1 MIGCWENV
9 GEIFWIS
16 WIVGFFISWDRN
28 LLKKVELPFWTLESL
43 QVLIVQMQLKER
55 AEKLE
60 NWRMKETKR
69 EEKKKEKK
77 ELLHRKSSLWIDES
91 ELEKKILEAIVDTT
105 PLWFFR
111 FRFIFFLWEYL
122 FIF

>member
-1 MIGCWENV
+1 M
-9 GEIFWIS
+9 
-16 WIVGFFISWDRN
+16 
-28 LLKKVELPFWTLESL
+28 KKIQLPFWTLESL

-91 ELEKKILEAIVDTT
+91 DLEKKILEAIVDTT
-105 PLWFFR
+105 PL
-111 FRFIFFLWEYL
+111 
-122 FIF
+122 

>member
-1 MIGCWENV
+1 MNKLNCRFLHKLGQK
-9 GEIFWIS
+9 FT
-16 WIVGFFISWDRN
+16 
-28 LLKKVELPFWTLESL
+28 KKFQLPFWTLESL
-43 QVLIVQMQLKER
+43 QVFIVQMQLKER

-69 EEKKKEKK
+69 EEKKKENK

-105 PLWFFR
+105 PL
-111 FRFIFFLWEYL
+111 
-122 FIF
+122 

>member
-1 MIGCWENV
+1 
-9 GEIFWIS
+9 
-16 WIVGFFISWDRN
+16 
-28 LLKKVELPFWTLESL
+28 
-43 QVLIVQMQLKER
+43 MQLKER

-105 PLWFFR
+105 PLWFSLPFT
-111 FRFIFFLWEYL
+111 FILYFDGIP
-122 FIF
+122 FILG